1 MVANDWRV
9 REMESL
15 FVKGHKFSVN
25 SLLINCWLSSGDYS
39 V

>member
-15 FVKGHKFSVN
+15 LVKGHKFSV
-25 SLLINCWLSSGDYS
+25 ICWLSSGDYS
-39 V
+39 E